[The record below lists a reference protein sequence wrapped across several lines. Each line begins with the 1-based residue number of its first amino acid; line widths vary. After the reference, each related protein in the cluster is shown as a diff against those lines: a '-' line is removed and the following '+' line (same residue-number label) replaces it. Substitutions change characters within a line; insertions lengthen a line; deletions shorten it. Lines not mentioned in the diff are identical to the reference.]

1 MPAPF
6 GAGISVCQRTCTVAH
21 IGGRRAGPMCPAA
34 QGDTDSPCLPLRGRW
49 QREALAEGEIPHGFL
64 SPSRLRR
71 QPPPRG
77 GLPARHRRADGTS
90 YPKGICSAALHCRT
104 PSPTGG
110 LSRPSC
116 RAGPMCPAARY
127 ACFPAGHA
135 GPALQD
141 SSAAALTGRRTP
153 RAFVPLRSTAG
164 RHPLRPMCGRARL
177 SFRRGRCPH
186 RPAVGNR
193 IPAAGHMGPAL
204 QGACVRPLSKSPNG
218 LF

>member
-34 QGDTDSPCLPLRGRW
+34 QGIRIPLASLCEGGGSAKRWRREFVGADDSVRPNSAKRCHSEPVRTLARESVSPCLSLRGRW

-77 GLPARHRRADGTS
+77 GCRRGT
-90 YPKGICSAALHCRT
+90 
-104 PSPTGG
+104 
-110 LSRPSC
+110 
-116 RAGPMCPAARY
+116 
-127 ACFPAGHA
+127 
-135 GPALQD
+135 
-141 SSAAALTGRRTP
+141 AALTGRRTP
-153 RAFVPLRSTAG
+153 RAFVSLRSTAG
-164 RHPLRPMCGRARL
+164 HRPLRPMCGCTRL

-193 IPAAGHMGPAL
+193 IPAAGPMCPAL
-204 QGACVRPLSKSPNG
+204 QGACVRADRVDEPTRSQISEGG
-218 LF
+218 LV